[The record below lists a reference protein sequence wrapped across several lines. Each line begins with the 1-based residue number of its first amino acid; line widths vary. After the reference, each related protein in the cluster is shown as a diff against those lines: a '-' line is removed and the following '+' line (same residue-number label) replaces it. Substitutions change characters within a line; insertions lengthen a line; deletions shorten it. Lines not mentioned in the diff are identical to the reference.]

1 MELNQNKE
9 HSCKKIFFFF
19 FLINFDETY
28 WKRVDTVEKNRQFC
42 TKNFIILKKDKN
54 DVEKKAYKA
63 AEAIQNN
70 RGSKLTDLIT
80 LM

>member
-1 MELNQNKE
+1 M
-9 HSCKKIFFFF
+9 
-19 FLINFDETY
+19 
-28 WKRVDTVEKNRQFC
+28 
-42 TKNFIILKKDKN
+42 
-54 DVEKKAYKA
+54 EKKALKLEINKA